1 MFDDTFEDKT
11 VEPDAQVELPQELA
25 SDMRHWRAGW
35 FGLPN
40 QYIRF
45 HEKLACKEWRR
56 IKAKYD
62 VEQVCNPYL
71 VSDGQCDGMEVIEAL
86 GHRSDGKSIKLR
98 WSDGYQAFRICLPEG
113 GTVTLR
119 ESHICPKAEEAKS
132 RSAFPW
138 AYRDEVTF

>member
-1 MFDDTFEDKT
+1 M
-11 VEPDAQVELPQELA
+11 
-25 SDMRHWRAGW
+25 
-35 FGLPN
+35 
-40 QYIRF
+40 
-45 HEKLACKEWRR
+45 
-56 IKAKYD
+56 AKYD

-71 VSDGQCDGMEVIEAL
+71 VSDGWCDGMEVIEVL

-132 RSAFPW
+132 RWAFPW

>member
-1 MFDDTFEDKT
+1 MFDDTFEDNT
-11 VEPDAQVELPQELA
+11 VEPEAQVELPQELA

-56 IKAKYD
+56 
-62 VEQVCNPYL
+62 
-71 VSDGQCDGMEVIEAL
+71 
-86 GHRSDGKSIKLR
+86 KLR

-138 AYRDEVTF
+138 AYRDEVAF